1 MMTRL
6 TYRAAGVDIDAG
18 DALVD
23 RIRSHVRTTRR
34 PEVIADVGGFAG
46 LSRLPL
52 GLRDPVL
59 VSGTDGVGTKLK
71 VAFAMNRHDTVG
83 IDLVAMCVNDVATV
97 GADALFFLDYFATG
111 TLDVNVGEAVIAG
124 VAEGCRRAGCALI
137 GGETAEMPGMYA
149 PNEYDLAGF
158 CVGVVDR
165 DRLLDGSLV
174 AVGDVVVGLHSSGLH
189 SNGYSL
195 ARKALLDVAKYP
207 LDKPVG
213 GLERTLG
220 EELLEPTKIY
230 ARQVYRSMSSGQ
242 IHAMAH
248 ITGGGLTGNVPRVL
262 PDGIGVLLDPRKW
275 PRPEIFNVI
284 QRAGDVEEAEMRRT
298 FNLGIGMALVVAA
311 AGADTVLREFRGAG
325 FGAAIVG
332 EVVPSDADGDA
343 RVRFVGD

>member
-1 MMTRL
+1 
-6 TYRAAGVDIDAG
+6 
-18 DALVD
+18 
-23 RIRSHVRTTRR
+23 
-34 PEVIADVGGFAG
+34 
-46 LSRLPL
+46 
-52 GLRDPVL
+52 
-59 VSGTDGVGTKLK
+59 
-71 VAFAMNRHDTVG
+71 
-83 IDLVAMCVNDVATV
+83 
-97 GADALFFLDYFATG
+97 
-111 TLDVNVGEAVIAG
+111 
-124 VAEGCRRAGCALI
+124 
-137 GGETAEMPGMYA
+137 
-149 PNEYDLAGF
+149 
-158 CVGVVDR
+158 
-165 DRLLDGSLV
+165 
-174 AVGDVVVGLHSSGLH
+174 
-189 SNGYSL
+189 
-195 ARKALLDVAKYP
+195 VAKYP